1 MKCCNCKNLG
11 KLIDEDGVAYDW
23 CEEIIDSPDIYEERL
38 CHHFVVGN
46 KSDEIRRMTDEE
58 LAIYLQSICNC
69 IACPTKRPCQ
79 AKTVG
84 DCQKVWLDF
93 LRKDLDYGEVMKEVK
108 DYSPRKDPRLI
119 DCKTECGNEHCLAK
133 RYGLFA
139 EKTCPN
145 FVEPKPI

>member
-1 MKCCNCKNLG
+1 
-11 KLIDEDGVAYDW
+11 
-23 CEEIIDSPDIYEERL
+23 
-38 CHHFVVGN
+38 
-46 KSDEIRRMTDEE
+46 
-58 LAIYLQSICNC
+58 
-69 IACPTKRPCQ
+69 
-79 AKTVG
+79 
-84 DCQKVWLDF
+84 
-93 LRKDLDYGEVMKEVK
+93 MKEVK